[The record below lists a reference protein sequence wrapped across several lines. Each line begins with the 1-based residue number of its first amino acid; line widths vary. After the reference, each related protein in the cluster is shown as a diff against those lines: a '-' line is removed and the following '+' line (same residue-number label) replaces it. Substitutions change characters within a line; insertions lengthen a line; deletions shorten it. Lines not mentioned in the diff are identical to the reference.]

1 MFFRLVQISSVGP
14 PGGALLV
21 GKLRRGEASSPSKQQ
36 VAPTADSPS
45 GSICHVVASVSLT
58 GDCFFRAQGCGSA
71 VAMAA
76 GAETTPERPPRRRE
90 AWSENGPSPDNR
102 PPGSVPSK
110 PTRPKPLSP
119 VAPPLVAPL
128 PHCIQGSL
136 RRPDF
141 QHNGEHGALAP
152 WRR

>member
-1 MFFRLVQISSVGP
+1 MFFHLVQISSVGP

-21 GKLRRGEASSPSKQQ
+21 GKLRSSDASSPSKQQ
-36 VAPTADSPS
+36 VALSADSPS
-45 GSICHVVASVSLT
+45 GSIRHVVASFYSEVT
-58 GDCFFRAQGCGSA
+58 VFRSQGRGSA

-76 GAETTPERPPRRRE
+76 GVETTTDRPPRRRE
-90 AWSENGPSPDNR
+90 AWSENGPTPDNR
-102 PPGSVPSK
+102 PPGTIPSK

-119 VAPPLVAPL
+119 VAPPLVAPP

-141 QHNGEHGALAP
+141 QHNGEHRALAS
-152 WRR
+152 WCH